1 MPVFPT
7 CDFPLL
13 DRSEAIDLV
22 RSAVGRREPFSLVRL
37 GDGEAVVLS
46 YGARLSLED
55 LAYLHGHWG
64 SYGVTLG
71 SIAEVSQDLHKAIR
85 NADLVGV
92 RDDILNVDM
101 KPDLLD
107 RPGSEVRDFVASSF
121 RMRDDERKS
130 LSASGARRLALL
142 HQVLSHIEWSS
153 WQRFCSAWIHWD
165 LLTTGALEAILKT
178 VSTVGLV
185 TARPELEYMV
195 THRFEVKTTT
205 ITVPDKFI
213 EAPESDAGRHVPDRY
228 HTIREDLTFP
238 EGTVVLVGA
247 GIPGKVYCNWL
258 KESGCI
264 AIDVGSV
271 FDAWVG
277 KASRPLVLQSRFGVA
292 GGNRVP
298 LDLQLRVAALTDHR
312 RIVPRWKTSESRSR
326 AQSNSIVSQAVTTK

>member
-7 CDFPLL
+7 CDFPVL
-13 DRSEAIDLV
+13 DRSEAIDIV
-22 RSAVGRREPFSLVRL
+22 GSAVTKGEPFSLVRL

-46 YGARLSLED
+46 YGDLLSLED

-64 SYGVTLG
+64 SQGVSLG
-71 SIAEVSQDLHKAIR
+71 SIAEVNQDLQQAIT

-92 RDDILNVDM
+92 RDDILSVDM
-101 KPDLLD
+101 PSDLLG
-107 RPGSEVRDFVASSF
+107 RPGSEVRDFVVSSF
-121 RMRDDERKS
+121 RIRDDEKRS
-130 LSASGARRLALL
+130 LSCLRCTKARPAPSGVEPHRMVELAAILQRLDPLG
-142 HQVLSHIEWSS
+142 S
-153 WQRFCSAWIHWD
+153 
-165 LLTTGALEAILKT
+165 LTTGALEAILKT
-178 VSTVGLV
+178 VTTVGLV

-195 THRFEVKTTT
+195 THRFEVETTT
-205 ITVPDKFI
+205 VTVPDKFI

-228 HTIREDLTFP
+228 HTIREDLSFP

-258 KESGCI
+258 EESGCI

-277 KASRPLVLQSRFGVA
+277 KASRPLILQSRFGVT

-298 LDLQLRVAALTDHR
+298 LDLQLRVAALSDHR
-312 RIVPRWKTSESRSR
+312 RIAPRWKTSGPILS
-326 AQSNSIVSQAVTTK
+326 AVDFQGQPGSHDR

>member
-13 DRSEAIDLV
+13 DRSEAIDIV
-22 RSAVGRREPFSLVRL
+22 GSAVTKGEPFSLVRL

-46 YGARLSLED
+46 YGDLLSLED

-64 SYGVTLG
+64 SQGVSLG
-71 SIAEVSQDLHKAIR
+71 SIAEVNQDLQKAIE

-92 RDDILNVDM
+92 RDDILSVDM
-101 KPDLLD
+101 PSDLLD
-107 RPGSEVRDFVASSF
+107 RPGSEVRDFVVSSF
-121 RMRDDERKS
+121 RIRDDEKRS
-130 LSASGARRLALL
+130 LSSSGARRLALL
-142 HQVLSHIEWSS
+142 HQVLSHTEWSS
-153 WQRFCSAWIHWD
+153 WQQFCSAWIHWD

-178 VSTVGLV
+178 VTSVGLV

-195 THRFEVKTTT
+195 TQRFDVETTT
-205 ITVPDKFI
+205 VTVPDKFI

-228 HTIREDLTFP
+228 HTIREDLSFP

-258 KESGCI
+258 KELGCI

-277 KASRPLVLQSRFGVA
+277 KASRPLVLQSRFGVT

-298 LDLQLRVAALTDHR
+298 LDLQLRVAALSDHR
-312 RIVPRWKTSESRSR
+312 RIAPRWKTSGPILS
-326 AQSNSIVSQAVTTK
+326 AVDFQRQPGSHDR